1 MVSVC
6 NELDSYSPG
15 EISCPSLTMFK
26 SAFTFSGAVSFLRA
40 PGAGPVHAPICSSK
54 FGVCCRGLQ
63 MEGPE
68 LAVWCHRLVN
78 FPTVRIT
85 EGLV

>member
-6 NELDSYSPG
+6 TELVHTHQERYLPFSNNVQD
-15 EISCPSLTMFK
+15 
-26 SAFTFSGAVSFLRA
+26 AFYFFQVLA
-40 PGAGPVHAPICSSK
+40 PFFGPLGAGPVHATDLLLK